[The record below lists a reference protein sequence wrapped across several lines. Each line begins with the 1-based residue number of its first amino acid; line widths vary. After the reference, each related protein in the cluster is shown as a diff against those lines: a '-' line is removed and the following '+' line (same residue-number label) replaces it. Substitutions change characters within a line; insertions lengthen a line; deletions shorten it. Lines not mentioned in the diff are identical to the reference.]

1 MPATK
6 IFISH
11 SHRDADWADWIDV
24 QLKKRGFEVWRDLTS
39 IRSGQSFIAEL
50 NNAIQE
56 ADLMVV
62 LMSPDYFASAWATQ
76 ETAFAAARKMPII
89 PALIRPCEVQGLLRY
104 YNWADLTKD
113 RDNGLRRVVEAVEH
127 LRGELSE

>member
-11 SHRDADWADWIDV
+11 SHHDAKWANWIDV
-24 QLKKRGFEVWRDLTS
+24 QLTKRGFQVWRDLTS
-39 IRSGQSFIAEL
+39 IRPGQSFIAEL

-62 LMSPDYFASAWATQ
+62 LMSPDYFSSAWARQ
-76 ETAFAAARKMPII
+76 ETEFAAARKIPII
-89 PALIRPCEVQGLLRY
+89 PVLIAPCEVQGLLGY

-113 RDNGLRRVVEAVEH
+113 RDKGLHRVIEAVEH
-127 LRGELSE
+127 LRGEPTE

>member
-11 SHRDADWADWIDV
+11 SHSDTDWADWIDV
-24 QLKKRGFEVWRDLTS
+24 QLKKRGFQVWRDLTS
-39 IRSGQSFIAEL
+39 IRPGQSFIAEL

-62 LMSPDYFASAWATQ
+62 LMSPDYFTSAWARQ
-76 ETAFAAARKMPII
+76 ETEFAAARKIPII
-89 PALIRPCEVQGLLRY
+89 PALIKPCEVQGLLRY

-113 RDNGLRRVVEAVEH
+113 RDSGLSRVVEAVEH
-127 LRGELSE
+127 LRGQPSK